1 MKRYAFLVRGVNV
14 GGRHKVV
21 MGDFC
26 RELENLGMTNV
37 SSYINS
43 GNFFF
48 NSSLRKEE
56 LLVILERFLDKNYP
70 FIKVFSLFT
79 LEDYQNEEASLPK
92 WWEDDFY
99 RKDVL
104 LFTERLDKTEM
115 KKIINSLEL
124 KDEILHF
131 GQLGVYWVKYD
142 KSTYSQ
148 TAYHKKLLKTPF
160 YPDITIRNARTFSKI
175 GHFLRMK

>member
-1 MKRYAFLVRGVNV
+1 MKRYAFLVRGINV

-21 MGDFC
+21 MEEFC

-79 LEDYQNEEASLPK
+79 LEDYKNDLASLPK
-92 WWEDDFY
+92 WWSEDFY

-104 LFTERLDKTEM
+104 FFTERLDKNILMTT
-115 KKIINSLEL
+115 ISSFDLG
-124 KDEILHF
+124 DEILHI
-131 GQLGVYWVKYD
+131 GQLGVYWGKYS
-142 KSTYSQ
+142 KTSYNQ
-148 TAYHKKLLKTPF
+148 TAYHRKLLKTPF
-160 YPDITIRNARTFSKI
+160 DSNVTIRNARTFSNI